1 MNEYK
6 VVRFEPRCLA
16 DNKMCICQLVIGI
29 TAKSSDSNS
38 TAYIDGVW
46 TPPEGEMLMLDDLT
60 AEKSSEIVNQ
70 FAADQNWWSGLDAQ
84 LESIQQQP
92 ISPEN
97 FEAPEI
103 TVDTTVEP
111 TPEPDPVIPDP
122 VVEPTEDETV
132 SEEGGE

>member
-1 MNEYK
+1 
-6 VVRFEPRCLA
+6 
-16 DNKMCICQLVIGI
+16 LVIGI
-29 TAKSSDSNS
+29 TAKSSVSNS
-38 TAYIDGVW
+38 TAYIDGIW
-46 TPPEGEMLMLDDLT
+46 TPPEGEMLMLTDLT